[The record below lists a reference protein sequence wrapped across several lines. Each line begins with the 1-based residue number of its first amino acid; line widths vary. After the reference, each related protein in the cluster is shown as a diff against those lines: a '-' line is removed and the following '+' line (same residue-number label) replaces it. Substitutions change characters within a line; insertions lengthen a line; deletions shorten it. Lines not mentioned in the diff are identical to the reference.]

1 MVGVVKEK
9 NKLKEIKVI
18 FMKGAIPIPY
28 VIALIFG
35 VILIALLGYWIS
47 YQSSKTIG
55 TGQTTQCDTR
65 QHLYCSQWKLTRFS
79 VQPLVPLGNCER
91 PDQERCKTIL
101 GCECRDIPQGQSPP
115 CSSGYENIGGGLA
128 GCRSNQV
135 LCCPV

>member
-1 MVGVVKEK
+1 
-9 NKLKEIKVI
+9 
-18 FMKGAIPIPY
+18 MKGAIPIPY

-35 VILIALLGYWIS
+35 VMLLALLGYWIS

-65 QHLYCSQWKLTRFS
+65 QHLYCSQWKLSRFN

-101 GCECRDIPQGQSPP
+101 GCVCKSGDCEA
-115 CSSGYENIGGGLA
+115 GYENIGENIGTFCSG
-128 GCRSNQV
+128 NQK